1 MAYDFGAID
10 VALAAAAGN
19 DDSLAVELR
28 KIFLDSARQHA
39 DLLGRARCDANWRQ
53 AGQRLQGLAAS
64 FGALGLLTAAEFAL
78 DSAPSD
84 PVALRKVKRAI
95 DLVAV

>member
-1 MAYDFGAID
+1 MAYEFGAID

-19 DDSLAVELR
+19 DGSLAAELR
-28 KIFLDSARQHA
+28 MIFLQSALQQA

-78 DSAPSD
+78 ASAPGD
-84 PVALRKVKRAI
+84 PVALRKVRRAVNLI
-95 DLVAV
+95 AS